1 MAGLIRRVF
10 LRQMFPLRSSTEHPE
25 DAFEDTAVI
34 LARAATGLNAGDWGD
49 KRRDDAPLL
58 VGEMHGRALGP
69 RSCPYC
75 TASILRLVLVY
86 LILARFNKSNAVV
99 IFRVGE
105 LKFPN

>member
-75 TASILRLVLVY
+75 TASILRLVL
-86 LILARFNKSNAVV
+86 ANRDHRRQNKKPCLPRSN
-99 IFRVGE
+99 
-105 LKFPN
+105 